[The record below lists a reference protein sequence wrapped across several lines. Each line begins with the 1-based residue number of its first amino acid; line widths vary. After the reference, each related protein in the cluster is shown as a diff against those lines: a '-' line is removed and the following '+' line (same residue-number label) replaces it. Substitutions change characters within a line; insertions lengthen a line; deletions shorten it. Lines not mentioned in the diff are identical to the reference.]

1 MANEEDTKYFKE
13 TFENILF
20 DDGFFSMFKMNKIKK
35 FLLALN

>member
-13 TFENILF
+13 TFENFLF
-20 DDGFFSMFKMNKIKK
+20 YDGFFSMFEMNKIKK